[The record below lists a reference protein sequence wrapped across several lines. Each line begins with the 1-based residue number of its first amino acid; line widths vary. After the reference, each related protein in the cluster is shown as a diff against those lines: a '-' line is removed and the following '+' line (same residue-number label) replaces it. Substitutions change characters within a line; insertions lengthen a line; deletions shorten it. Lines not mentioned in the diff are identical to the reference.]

1 MDQPT
6 CASIA
11 VAAFSTM
18 TDAVDD
24 PDLPEGCFEDTRGGS
39 VVFTHHAG
47 KSGFVFS
54 TSAVE
59 GVHAICFDS

>member
-1 MDQPT
+1 
-6 CASIA
+6 
-11 VAAFSTM
+11 M
-18 TDAVDD
+18 TYAVDD

-47 KSGFVFS
+47 TSGFVFS

-59 GVHAICFDS
+59 GAHAVCFDS